1 MALLC
6 LDVILRGIAQ
16 VACDIL
22 PLRVLPPIIFSALV
36 YWQAGLHDHPDNFII
51 FGVVITLVSVW
62 CVRYFGVRTFMCPR
76 TAPQVNLISAAV
88 CLSVGALVR
97 DLCLANLAA
106 SLVLLFQLLLCGLLS
121 HNASTGTT
129 LSTFQRMSF
138 MNYAFEILGNNEFIG
153 APHAVPRAAWA
164 LCSRAHPPVV
174 AGETFNLSPTVPH
187 HKVVPPV
194 RAGPC
199 AWCSGTLT
207 DGCRHMHVCWG
218 WAPVSRDRRG
228 ECWCCAEVVRGDQL
242 LLHALNRI
250 AMLWLADCRVD
261 ARASPW
267 VLQGG
272 HCRVVRVRC
281 RVHCVRVCDLA
292 VLRSRTA
299 LKCLAARRRL
309 VGSGVSPNK
318 CHNQLNFRSTC
329 HSIITLTSQRGILH
343 TDVRAGGHSPHA
355 DHRTQAASYAPCIE
369 LGCLVCT
376 SCAPSPLASGQDAA
390 ISVPFRTKE
399 VVLHDSFPQAKT
411 RHRRR
416 ARDQCTTA

>member
-1 MALLC
+1 MRCCLRAVLTAVTPRAGGEVAVFARAGITHIHDGAVLYCEGAFVARGTALSRR
-6 LDVILRGIAQ
+6 VTLRGIAQ

-62 CVRYFGVRTFMCPR
+62 CVRCCFGVRTFICPR

-121 HNASTGTT
+121 HNSSTGTT

-164 LCSRAHPPVV
+164 LCSRVCPPVV

-199 AWCSGTLT
+199 AC
-207 DGCRHMHVCWG
+207 
-218 WAPVSRDRRG
+218 APVRSQTAVATCTCVG
-228 ECWCCAEVVRGDQL
+228 
-242 LLHALNRI
+242 
-250 AMLWLADCRVD
+250 
-261 ARASPW
+261 
-267 VLQGG
+267 GG
-272 HCRVVRVRC
+272 HQFPATGEVSAG
-281 RVHCVRVCDLA
+281 A
-292 VLRSRTA
+292 VLRW
-299 LKCLAARRRL
+299 C
-309 VGSGVSPNK
+309 V
-318 CHNQLNFRSTC
+318 
-329 HSIITLTSQRGILH
+329 
-343 TDVRAGGHSPHA
+343 
-355 DHRTQAASYAPCIE
+355 
-369 LGCLVCT
+369 
-376 SCAPSPLASGQDAA
+376 A
-390 ISVPFRTKE
+390 ISCCCKR
-399 VVLHDSFPQAKT
+399 
-411 RHRRR
+411 
-416 ARDQCTTA
+416 